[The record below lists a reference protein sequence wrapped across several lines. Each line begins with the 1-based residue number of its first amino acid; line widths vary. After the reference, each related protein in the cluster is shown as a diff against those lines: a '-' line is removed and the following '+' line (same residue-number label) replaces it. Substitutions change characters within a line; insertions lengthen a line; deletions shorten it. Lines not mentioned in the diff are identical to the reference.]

1 MSAILG
7 CKGVQEIDQYPF
19 DLKESDLSELRSKK
33 ILDQIPIISGKLWN
47 LIQNLDF
54 IYFESKMSFKNFYF

>member
-33 ILDQIPIISGKLWN
+33 NFRPNSNYFGKIVEFDLE
-47 LIQNLDF
+47 F
-54 IYFESKMSFKNFYF
+54 GFYIF